1 MTNWAKRIRV
11 VALFAGLAS
20 AAAWATSGPAPALAA
35 SSAVSVVGRS
45 AIEVRL
51 DVTADRVL
59 GLVNKE
65 RERGGCDPVHAHP
78 ALERAAEEHSED
90 MAERGRLTHTGT
102 GGLSVAERLR
112 DSGYRNEYFGENLAR
127 GSLTARSVVNSWM
140 HSPAHR
146 EIILTCLYE
155 EAGVGIALDSD
166 GPWWTVILGAAHP

>member
-1 MTNWAKRIRV
+1 M
-11 VALFAGLAS
+11 ALFAGLAS
-20 AAAWATSGPAPALAA
+20 AGTWTTSGPAPALAA
-35 SSAVSVVGRS
+35 SPAISAAGPS
-45 AIEVRL
+45 AAEARL
-51 DVTADRVL
+51 EVTADRVL
-59 GLVNKE
+59 VLVNKE
-65 RERGGCDPVHAHP
+65 RESGGCEPVHAHP

-90 MAERGRLTHTGT
+90 MADRGRLTHTGT

-155 EAGVGIALDSD
+155 EAGVGIALDSQ